1 MRRIDIITIFRTLGK
16 VKLNKVLDKGMR
28 DKLISNHRKMFQVAR
43 ENDEYIASLT
53 GQFSPEAVHEVNAAY
68 QEYANETVDIG
79 LDKLDRKAFGDML
92 VSGGVDFTLAD
103 LASIEPLFK
112 ED

>member
-1 MRRIDIITIFRTLGK
+1 MKRIDIIAIFRTLGK

-28 DKLISNHRKMFQVAR
+28 DKLITNHRKMFQVAR

-53 GQFSPEAVHEVNAAY
+53 GQFSPEAVREVNAAY
-68 QEYANETVDIG
+68 QDYANEIVEIE
-79 LDKLDRKAFGDML
+79 LEKFDRKAFGDML
-92 VSGGVDFTLAD
+92 VAGGVDFTLAD
-103 LASIEPLFK
+103 MASLEPLFK